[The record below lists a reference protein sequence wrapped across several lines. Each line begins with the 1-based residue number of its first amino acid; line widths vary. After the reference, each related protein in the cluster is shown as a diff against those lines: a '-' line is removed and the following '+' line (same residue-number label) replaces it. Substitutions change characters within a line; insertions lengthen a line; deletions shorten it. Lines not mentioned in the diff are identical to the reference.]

1 MIKAD
6 MGKTEIK
13 GLRPIV
19 MVELAGILKAAKKA
33 LGEEFYKH
41 VLKTVEMS
49 KEELA
54 DETVRMMKEVMEI
67 IGNKEDE

>member
-19 MVELAGILKAAKKA
+19 MVELTGILKAAKKV

>member
-19 MVELAGILKAAKKA
+19 MVELTGILKAAKKV
-33 LGEEFYKH
+33 LGEELYKH

-49 KEELA
+49 KEELT